1 MAHRRANDAAPVA
14 PMTPSSESSRV
25 GGTGSEGFSKD
36 ELAGMHDLRA
46 LMVQE
51 QTRPLKEELQRLQ
64 TVNDRLKQDLQ
75 NLEKQ
80 LVEFRTMSQVLN
92 DRLGSEKE
100 QNHRLEQSNQKL
112 RRMCGTLVD
121 SYAKFEEEA
130 EDPAEGDAMA
140 EASGNALDDES
151 PTSADS
157 RNEFNAEEET
167 LPPAVDTYAATGE
180 LHGSTYD
187 ADDTEPLSS
196 AWTSSHATDELSVQA
211 PKSSERGRGRPRTC
225 ETALPEDLPA
235 GRTKKRK
242 NFDQVAQ
249 SALKTPVMRKKP
261 NHREQDHD
269 TDSQE
274 EYVDEAEPTRKSNRK
289 SKPSSKIR
297 R

>member
-92 DRLGSEKE
+92 DRLDSEKE

-112 RRMCGTLVD
+112 RQMCRTFVRN
-121 SYAKFEEEA
+121 YTKYEEEEEA
-130 EDPAEGDAMA
+130 PERYDATA
-140 EASGNALDDES
+140 EASDSALDHE
-151 PTSADS
+151 PPPSADT

-167 LPPAVDTYAATGE
+167 LPPAVNTYVATGE
-180 LHGSTYD
+180 LHGVVD
-187 ADDTEPLSS
+187 RIDDEEPISCVDS
-196 AWTSSHATDELSVQA
+196 QATDELSVQT
-211 PKSSERGRGRPRTC
+211 PEPLERGRERPRTC
-225 ETALPEDLPA
+225 GITLPEDLPA

-242 NFDQVAQ
+242 IPDQVAQ

-269 TDSQE
+269 TDSQQ